1 MSSLKHCFHADK
13 SSPAS
18 HYALK
23 TRERFKIIC
32 QKNSFDITRLCSNER
47 GGGSSSL
54 LGPEI
59 VFKGDSFAQRPRFL
73 NTVSR
78 ENLGSK

>member
-1 MSSLKHCFHADK
+1 VKGSKLFAK
-13 SSPAS
+13 
-18 HYALK
+18 
-23 TRERFKIIC
+23 
-32 QKNSFDITRLCSNER
+32 KNLLTLLDYVVMKGVR
-47 GGGSSSL
+47 GSSRT